1 MPAKSTNIIL
11 ILIFT
16 MLVYVM
22 TQYLGLYEGETESY
36 FDTILKQARICGR
49 NIDTKIFEFEDEL
62 AYSVFEFEEDHIL
75 NYSTE
80 KTSRLITTHFRRFY
94 SQNQDMIKG
103 IYFADSLQSYLFSK
117 SRENYFNLQ
126 VSIPPVEFEP
136 GITEPRFIE
145 AGTDEY
151 FIQPYVNKSGI
162 HLYDVIV
169 LMDIPTLVKGEF
181 GRFYIGNNSYNYLI
195 NSKGEI
201 IQLISTIDDGASASL
216 EIHSRELIAS
226 KISAGLEGKIEHQ
239 ISQDGE
245 LNSVLSVYYPLSIL
259 DNKYGIVF
267 SINESYLLSE
277 IRVSFI
283 KITFSFVLI
292 ITLVV
297 ILFLDIIG
305 KKKKVY
311 AQLVESEEKQ
321 SGILSAMPDSLLVQ
335 DEAGIFV
342 DVYVKD
348 EKLLKRLT
356 KQFIGKSV
364 EETFIDKSLQEEYK
378 SIYERCKKENKLSI
392 GELKI
397 HDHHFFEVRISPINE
412 RETITFVR
420 DISKEKLAELNLKS
434 SHERFITVLNSIQAL
449 IYVADMNTYEV
460 LFINDYTRD
469 IHGDIEGK
477 KCYKTL
483 QCNQNVPCDFCTNDK
498 LIDQSDNPT
507 SEYIWE
513 FQHTKTGEW
522 YKVYDKA
529 IKWLDGRIVRFEIA
543 FNITETKKTL
553 EKMKESEEKF
563 RAIYESFLDV
573 YFRTDLGGTILI
585 VSPSCKKIIGYSA
598 EELTGKKS
606 IMLYADPNERNKFV
620 SKLLKDE
627 VVNDFEMPFLTKS
640 GEIIT
645 VSLNSRLIFNDK
657 RQPVAIEGSLRD
669 VTERNKTM
677 LELQR
682 AKIAAEA
689 ADKTKSQFLASM
701 SHELRTPLNGILG
714 YTQIF
719 LQDET
724 LEKRHREGI
733 EIIQK
738 SGEHL
743 LNLINDILDISKIE
757 ADRIEL
763 EMTTFNLKET
773 IATITRLLIVKAREK
788 EIELKINFNKPIPD
802 WVIQDEKRLKQ
813 VLINLLNNAIKFTD
827 KGKVLL
833 DIAFREKFLKFSVI
847 DTGIGIPVNKFEDIF
862 SPFSQLKTH
871 INKTDGT
878 GLGLSICRKLV
889 KLMGG
894 DLVVKSEVG
903 IGSEFYFEIPVE
915 IESNPASIISEQ
927 QIFSKLQGY
936 DKKILIVDDND
947 LNRLVLKKM
956 IQKGGLIA
964 IEAIDGLDAYQKV
977 REYAPDLVLM
987 DKFMPNMDGIEAA
1000 KKIKSEFKI
1009 PIVLVS
1015 ATKYDENEL
1024 EDARFDAIVLKPVKR
1039 DQIFELMNK
1048 FLNTPIK
1055 HEKKLKNPITVYP
1068 EAYDLDLLLE
1078 FINKRNI
1085 SRFYQYLEL
1094 LEKKD
1099 NTYIEFANEMKKL
1112 AGGFEIK
1119 KIKNLLEEKKELVN
1133 EK

>member
-11 ILIFT
+11 VLIFSL
-16 MLVYVM
+16 LVYVM

-62 AYSVFEFEEDHIL
+62 AYSVFKFEEDNIL
-75 NYSTE
+75 NYPAE
-80 KTSRLITTHFRRFY
+80 KASRLITTHFRRFY
-94 SQNQDMIKG
+94 SQNQDMIRG
-103 IYFADSLQSYLFSK
+103 IYFSDDLRSYLFSK

-126 VSIPPVEFEP
+126 VSTPPVEFEP
-136 GITEPRFIE
+136 GITNPRFIE
-145 AGTDEY
+145 AGGDEY
-151 FIQPYVNKSGI
+151 FIQPYVNKGGI
-162 HLYDVIV
+162 HLYDIIV

-201 IQLISTIDDGASASL
+201 IQLISTIEDGASASL
-216 EIHSRELIAS
+216 EIQSRELIAS

-239 ISQDGE
+239 ISHDGE

-277 IRVSFI
+277 IRLSFI
-283 KITFSFVLI
+283 KVTFSFVLI
-292 ITLVV
+292 ISLVV

-305 KKKKVY
+305 KKNKVY

-321 SGILSAMPDSLLVQ
+321 GGILTAMPDSILVQ
-335 DEAGIFV
+335 DENGIFI

-348 EKLLKRLT
+348 ENLLRRLNN
-356 KQFIGKSV
+356 QFLGKTSREAFIEHSLV
-364 EETFIDKSLQEEYK
+364 EQYN
-378 SIYERCKKENKLSI
+378 SIYTRCKKQNKLSV
-392 GELKI
+392 GEIKAGE
-397 HDHHFFEVRISPINE
+397 HHYYEVRISPINLKK
-412 RETITFVR
+412 TITLVR
-420 DISKEKLAELNLKS
+420 DITKEKLSEINLKV
-434 SHERFITVLNSIQAL
+434 SHERFITVLNSIQAI
-449 IYVADMNTYEV
+449 IYVADMNTFEV
-460 LFINDYTRD
+460 LFINDYTRNLY
-469 IHGDIEGK
+469 GDIVGQ

-483 QCNQNVPCDFCTNDK
+483 QSNQNNQCEFCTNNKIVDENNK
-498 LIDQSDNPT
+498 PT
-507 SEYIWE
+507 GEYIWE
-513 FQHTKTGEW
+513 FQNTKTGEW
-522 YKVYDKA
+522 YNVHDKA

-543 FNITETKKTL
+543 FNVSETKKTL
-553 EKMKESEEKF
+553 EKMRESEEKF

-573 YFRTDLGGTILI
+573 YFRTDLSGNILI
-585 VSPSCKKIIGYSA
+585 VSPSCKKIIGYSP

-627 VVNDFEMPFLTKS
+627 VVNDYEMPFLTKS
-640 GEIIT
+640 GELIS

-657 RQPVAIEGSLRD
+657 KQPVAIEGSLRD
-669 VTERNKTM
+669 VSERNKTM
-677 LELQR
+677 LELQK

-743 LNLINDILDISKIE
+743 LTLINDILDISKID

-763 EMTTFNLKET
+763 EMTTFNLEET
-773 IATITRLLIVKAREK
+773 ITTITQLLNVKARDK
-788 EIELKINFNKPIPD
+788 DIELEIKFNKPIPD
-802 WVIQDEKRLKQ
+802 WIIQDEKRLKQ
-813 VLINLLNNAIKFTD
+813 VILNLLNNAIKFTD

-833 DIAFREKFLKFSVI
+833 DITFREKFLKFSVI
-847 DTGIGIPVNKFEDIF
+847 DTGIGIPANKFEEIF
-862 SPFSQLKTH
+862 SPFSQLNDH
-871 INKTDGT
+871 IRKTDGT
-878 GLGLSICRKLV
+878 GLGLSISRKLV

-894 DLVVKSEVG
+894 NLAVKSEIG
-903 IGSEFYFEIPVE
+903 AGSEFYFEIPVE
-915 IESNPASIISEQ
+915 IETSHDPSLHQNQKISQ
-927 QIFSKLQGY
+927 FRGNN
-936 DKKILIVDDND
+936 KKILIVDDND
-947 LNRLVLKKM
+947 LNRMVLKKM
-956 IQKGGLIA
+956 LQKGGLIA
-964 IEAIDGLDAYQKV
+964 LEAIDGLDAYQKV
-977 REYAPDLVLM
+977 RELSPDLVLM